1 MRLYNIQLLAPP
13 PEELPPAEEPPAD
26 DEPAVDD
33 PAAEDAGAEELPA
46 AEDAPAEELTP
57 PLLDEPPG
65 AHNAR
70 RTSYPAT
77 VMNVMLHAWP
87 AGQS

>member
-1 MRLYNIQLLAPP
+1 MGVNLTQSPKKTAVEPSQGKHFQLLAPP
-13 PEELPPAEEPPAD
+13 PEELPPAEEPPAE
-26 DEPAVDD
+26 EPAADD

-70 RTSYPAT
+70 RTS
-77 VMNVMLHAWP
+77 
-87 AGQS
+87 